1 MKKSFL
7 RMFLW
12 YAVVLTALALWA
24 SAAGYFRLGRLW
36 AALTHVQG
44 SGLLWLAAVNGI
56 ILFTMT
62 GRWWRILSACGHRIT
77 LGRLVG
83 YRVAA
88 GAVSYV
94 TPGTQFGGEPL
105 QAFLLVNREN
115 VPADVAAAAVFLERA
130 MELVLNLVLV
140 GGGLLWLGLQ
150 PSLKRQQ
157 GFSTDLFGWRGMVWI
172 VMAIAGAAAFF
183 LMRKRFWN
191 GGFRLPEG
199 GRVSSLFQRLCRA
212 VRRTRGRIVEIFRNH
227 PGALVSALGL
237 SLVNW
242 GFVFAE
248 FQILYG
254 CVGEWLPAHQTFIVL
269 VAARLGLWV
278 PVPGGLGAL
287 EAGQLMAARLAGLPP
302 EAAVGVCLLIRLRDA
317 VVCSAGLFLTGRY
330 LAQSIKGNGHG
341 CVEKEI

>member
-1 MKKSFL
+1 MKRSFL

-12 YAVVLTALALWA
+12 YAAVLTALALWG
-24 SAAGYFRLGRLW
+24 SAAGDFRPVRLW
-36 AALTHVQG
+36 AALSHVRG

-62 GRWWRILSACGHRIT
+62 GRWWRILSAYGHRVA

-88 GAVSYV
+88 GSVSYV

-115 VPADVAAAAVFLERA
+115 VPADLAAATVFLERA
-130 MELVLNLVLV
+130 MELALNLVLV
-140 GGGLLWLGLQ
+140 GWGLLWTGLQ
-150 PSLKRQQ
+150 PSSMLQE
-157 GFSTDLFGWRGMVWI
+157 GFVSDPFGWRGLVRI
-172 VMAIAGAAAFF
+172 VMGFAGTAGFF
-183 LMRKRFWN
+183 WMWKRSWN
-191 GGFRLPEG
+191 GCFRLTVG
-199 GRVSSLFQRLCRA
+199 GRVSSLFQRLRRA
-212 VRRTRGRIVEIFRNH
+212 VRRTGGRIGEIFRDR

-269 VAARLGLWV
+269 MAGRLGLWV

-287 EAGQLMAARLAGLPP
+287 EAGQIMAARLMGLPP

-330 LAQSIKGNGHG
+330 LAHSIKGNRNG
-341 CVEKEI
+341 CAEK

>member
-1 MKKSFL
+1 ML
-7 RMFLW
+7 LW
-12 YAVVLTALALWA
+12 YAAVLTALALWA
-24 SAAGYFRLGRLW
+24 SAAGYFRPGRLW
-36 AALTHVQG
+36 AALTRVRG
-44 SGLLWLAAVNGI
+44 SDLLWLVAVNGI

-62 GRWWRILSACGHRIT
+62 GRWWRILSAYGHRIA

-105 QAFLLVNREN
+105 QAFLLVNRES

-130 MELVLNLVLV
+130 MELALNFVLV
-140 GGGLLWLGLQ
+140 GGGLLWLGQQ
-150 PSLKRQQ
+150 PSLRRPE
-157 GFSTDLFGWRGMVWI
+157 GFVLNPFGWRGMVWI
-172 VMAIAGAAAFF
+172 VVALAGAAALF

-191 GGFRLPEG
+191 GRFRLPEG
-199 GRVSSLFQRLCRA
+199 GRVSSLFQRFCRA
-212 VRRTRGRIVEIFRNH
+212 FRRTRGRIGEIFREH

-237 SLVNW
+237 SLVNL

-254 CVGEWLPAHQTFIVL
+254 CVGAWLPAHQTFVVL

-287 EAGQLMAARLAGLPP
+287 EAGQLMAARLVGLPP
-302 EAAVGVCLLIRLRDA
+302 EAAVGVCILIRLRDA

-330 LAQSIKGNGHG
+330 IAQSIKGNGHE
-341 CVEKEI
+341 CVEKKI